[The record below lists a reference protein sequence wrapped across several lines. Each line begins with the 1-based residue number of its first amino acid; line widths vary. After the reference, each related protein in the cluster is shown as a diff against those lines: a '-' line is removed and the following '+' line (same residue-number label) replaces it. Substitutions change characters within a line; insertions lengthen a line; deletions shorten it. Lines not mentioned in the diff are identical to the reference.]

1 MKLVKGKFNVW
12 EHIYLYITRIE
23 LGLQRSKLLETAP
36 SHEIIPR
43 QGPVNSAKHRDG
55 WLG

>member
-1 MKLVKGKFNVW
+1 MCRNMYVK
-12 EHIYLYITRIE
+12 LYITRMK

-36 SHEIIPR
+36 SHEIIPG

-55 WLG
+55 

>member
-1 MKLVKGKFNVW
+1 MKLVKGKFNVQ

-23 LGLQRSKLLETAP
+23 FGLQRSKLLETAP

-43 QGPVNSAKHRDG
+43 QGPVNSAKHRDV
-55 WLG
+55 